1 MLSLKIGTK
10 MPSSL
15 VSETSAPQVGA
26 RGALGALA
34 AGALR
39 GSRVAGSRSHGLG
52 RCAGGCAGRCRR
64 RVARGGGEPLS
75 VQGAR
80 KKRILKDLADS
91 STGNL
96 FEGPG
101 TRPADFREVVMH
113 SLWVLEDWG
122 RLRAGRI
129 VIETLGEISH
139 VAVSSNVMRHH
150 LPSAAAPKQRAQ
162 QAVRRVRFCAR
173 TGHNSK
179 V

>member
-1 MLSLKIGTK
+1 MHANRVSANAEYGVSVVGGTSRLKANVIYANEKGGLCLRDTREASL
-10 MPSSL
+10 
-15 VSETSAPQVGA
+15 
-26 RGALGALA
+26 LA
-34 AGALR
+34 N
-39 GSRVAGSRSHGLG
+39 
-52 RCAGGCAGRCRR
+52 C
-64 RVARGGGEPLS
+64 VARGGGEPLS

-139 VAVSSNVMRHH
+139 VAVSSNVTRHH
-150 LPSAAAPKQRAQ
+150 LPSAAAPKQRAP